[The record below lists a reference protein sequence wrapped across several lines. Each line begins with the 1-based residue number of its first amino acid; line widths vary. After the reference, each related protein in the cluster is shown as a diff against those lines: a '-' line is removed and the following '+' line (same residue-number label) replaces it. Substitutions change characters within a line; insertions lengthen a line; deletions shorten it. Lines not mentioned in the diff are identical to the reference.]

1 VGALPKVEQWIAL
14 HVGDILEIVHGDM
27 PGRDAAYDG
36 AGGKIE
42 VAFVSCALTAVFSDV
57 RAGDSIL
64 FDDGKIRGV
73 IRDVAEGRLRV
84 EITGAAGGV
93 AKLGSEKGI
102 NLPDSDLALPALTER
117 DIADL
122 AFVSRHADAVA
133 MSFVQQPADID
144 DLLCEIERLDASR
157 LGIVLKIETKTAFTR
172 LPYLLLSAMR
182 HSRVAVM
189 IARGDLGVEVGF
201 ERLSEVQEEILWLCE
216 AAHVPVIWATQVLES
231 LAKGGM
237 PSRAEVSD
245 AAMGS
250 RAECVM
256 LNKGPYILETLR
268 FLTDVLARI
277 EAHHHKKS
285 ALLRKLRVAG
295 GGSGL
300 APDG

>member
-1 VGALPKVEQWIAL
+1 MVRSYLRRLSGFSGLSFRA
-14 HVGDILEIVHGDM
+14 G
-27 PGRDAAYDG
+27 GRANETGAAYDDEG
-36 AGGKIE
+36 RVTEALFI
-42 VAFVSCALTAVFSDV
+42 SCALIEVEVFSGV
-57 RAGDSIL
+57 RTGEPIL

-73 IRDVAEGRLRV
+73 IRDVAEDRLRV
-84 EITGAAGGV
+84 EITGAAGSV
-93 AKLGSEKGI
+93 AKLRSEKGI
-102 NLPDSDLALPALTER
+102 NLPDSELALPALTEK

-122 AFVSRHADAVA
+122 AFVSQHADAVP
-133 MSFVQQPADID
+133 MSFVHQPADID
-144 DLLCEIERLDASR
+144 DLLREIGRLDASR
-157 LGIVLKIETKTAFTR
+157 LGIVLKIEAKTAFTR
-172 LPYLLLSAMR
+172 LPDLLLSAMR
-182 HSRVAVM
+182 HSPVAVM
-189 IARGDLGVEVGF
+189 IARGDLGEEVGF

-256 LNKGPYILETLR
+256 LNNGPYILETLR

-285 ALLRKLRVAG
+285 ARLRKLRVAG
-295 GGSGL
+295 GGSEL
-300 APDG
+300 APEG